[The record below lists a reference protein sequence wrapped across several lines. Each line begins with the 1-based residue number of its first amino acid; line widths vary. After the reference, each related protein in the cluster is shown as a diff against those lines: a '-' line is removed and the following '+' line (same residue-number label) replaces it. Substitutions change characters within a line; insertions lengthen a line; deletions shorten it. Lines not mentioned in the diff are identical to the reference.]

1 MMDII
6 TEANREDYFR
16 RLYIDVDKF
25 RKQRITGAVSG
36 AFFGL
41 MIGVAAYFMGNG
53 GVSTMMLMLLL
64 TAVGGYIGWKLKYY
78 ELTTAVKTQNNR
90 LSLMFPEFLQTF
102 IALLESSPTSS
113 IVTIL
118 ETTVP
123 YLKSPIRQQI
133 VKLVN
138 AIYQDGTDS
147 QVRISMMN
155 FASYINSPE
164 ASRIMSL
171 IYSMY
176 VEGANPEILK
186 ELNEKVTQLNNNKVD
201 AYVSKKATAL
211 SGKAFPSL
219 VLGVFYILVYVGLVG
234 LRYVSDALIM
244 M

>member
-1 MMDII
+1 MDII

-16 RLYIDVDKF
+16 RLYIDVSKF

-53 GVSTMMLMLLL
+53 GVSTMMLMVLL

-78 ELTTAVKTQNNR
+78 ELTNAVKTQNNR

-186 ELNEKVTQLNNNKVD
+186 ELNEKVTQLNNNKVE
-201 AYVSKKATAL
+201 AYVSKKASAL

-234 LRYVSDALIM
+234 LRYVTDALIM